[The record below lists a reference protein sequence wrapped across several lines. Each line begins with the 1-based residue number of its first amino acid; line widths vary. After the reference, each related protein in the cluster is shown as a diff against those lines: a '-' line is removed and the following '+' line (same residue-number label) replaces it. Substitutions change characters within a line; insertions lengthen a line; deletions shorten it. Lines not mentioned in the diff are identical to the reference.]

1 MYRFTRRTRRWLT
14 NVSLHDNHL
23 TYDVDRM
30 ITNTIKMFVTLNSNL
45 KERHVFAFVNDV
57 FRSPLFET
65 VLVTRNGNQYHNLYH
80 TYEVVE
86 MVACIVSNTTLKNI
100 LNPFERTALLVAAVC
115 HDLGHNG
122 ISNNE
127 WDDVSISK
135 QKSRVSSTTS
145 TEEMY
150 DVGRGISWKSVVSED
165 DYLFKCLIE
174 GLEKAKSYNEVM
186 HIDLA
191 MSFAF
196 KHNKNIFR
204 EKSHTEIARILS
216 VLILSTDLN
225 NHSSYMEKYEQDN
238 LTNLDLMTL
247 VLKLSD
253 ISHSMRP
260 FGVHL
265 HWVYGLL
272 REKSDGPVKVPTV
285 EYMASDTISFGKNFV
300 GDLLSTILRLFPE
313 FPSELQANYH
323 SNLKKWELY
332 LQKSTEVMDG

>member
-1 MYRFTRRTRRWLT
+1 
-14 NVSLHDNHL
+14 
-23 TYDVDRM
+23 
-30 ITNTIKMFVTLNSNL
+30 MFVTLNSN
-45 KERHVFAFVNDV
+45 FNDV
-57 FRSPLFET
+57 FRSPHFET
-65 VLVTRNGNQYHNLYH
+65 VLVTRNGNQYH

-135 QKSRVSSTTS
+135 QKSRVSSITS

-150 DVGRGISWKSVVSED
+150 DSWTSVVSED
-165 DYLFKCLIE
+165 DSLFKCLIE
-174 GLEKAKSYNEVM
+174 GLEKAKY
-186 HIDLA
+186 IDLA

-196 KHNKNIFR
+196 KHKKNILR

-216 VLILSTDLN
+216 VQILSTD
-225 NHSSYMEKYEQDN
+225 HSSYMEKYEQDN

-260 FGVHL
+260 FRVHL
-265 HWVYGLL
+265 HWEPSCAYSPNSLPNFRPITARTLKYGNSTYKNQL
-272 REKSDGPVKVPTV
+272 KSWTV
-285 EYMASDTISFGKNFV
+285 EKTRRRI
-300 GDLLSTILRLFPE
+300 LLSPSNPAVLSFVQRFVRMTCSLR
-313 FPSELQANYH
+313 
-323 SNLKKWELY
+323 
-332 LQKSTEVMDG
+332 